1 MILGA
6 LTSPVVAALGAV
18 SGGLTS
24 PVVAVGALSGGTGT
38 QPGREP
44 VMPVVSD
51 GDPLDGP
58 GAFPAIPLLEALPGA
73 IGSDAPAASKA
84 AAKRIEARAR
94 RIPWSSA

>member
-1 MILGA
+1 MIFGA
-6 LTSPVVAALGAV
+6 LTSPLAALGAA

-24 PVVAVGALSGGTGT
+24 PVVTVGALSGGTGT

-44 VMPVVSD
+44 AMPVVSG
-51 GDPLDGP
+51 GDPLD
-58 GAFPAIPLLEALPGA
+58 GAFPAIPLLDVLPGA